1 MSSVLITGTSAGIG
15 LATALTVARA
25 GHTVYATM
33 RNPARSPELAET
45 AAKERLPIRISTMD
59 VNSDSSVKERMEAIY
74 REAKHL
80 DVLVNNAGVVGS
92 GSVEEV
98 SLAKARAVMETNYF
112 GALRCIQAVVPDMR
126 QRRGGCIINIT
137 SAAGKIANSPSG
149 CYAAS
154 KFALEAISEA
164 LAQEMISFHVRVA
177 IVEPGIIDT
186 AMARR
191 IEKPTG
197 TEVYPQQRRFA
208 DLFTASLKNPGK
220 PSVVADKVLEIIDS
234 GTMQLRHPV
243 GPDSEP
249 LLAWRRSMS
258 DEEWVALHGASDDV
272 WYSRLQRDFG
282 MEIRPR
288 IEAQDTRAGG

>member
-1 MSSVLITGTSAGIG
+1 MASVLITGTSAGLG
-15 LATALTVARA
+15 FATALTVARA

-45 AAKERLPIRISTMD
+45 AAKEGLPIHISTMD
-59 VNSDSSVKERMEAIY
+59 VDSDSSVKAGMEAIY

-80 DVLVNNAGVVGS
+80 DVLVNNAGLGES
-92 GSVEEV
+92 GSVEELP
-98 SLAKARAVMETNYF
+98 LAMMRAVMETNYF

-126 QRRGGCIINIT
+126 QRKSGCIINI
-137 SAAGKIANSPSG
+137 SSLAGRIANSPSG

-164 LAQEMISFHVRVA
+164 LAQEMISFNVRVA

-191 IEKPTG
+191 IKEPTG
-197 TEVYPQQRRFA
+197 PEVYPQQRRFA
-208 DLFTASLKNPGK
+208 HLFAASLKNPAE
-220 PSVVADKVLEIIDS
+220 PSVVAKKVLEIIDS
-234 GTMQLRHPV
+234 GTLQLRHPV

-249 LLAWRRSMS
+249 LLAWRRSMT
-258 DEEWVALHGASDDV
+258 DEEWVALFGASDDV
-272 WYSRLQRDFG
+272 WYARLERDFG

-288 IEAQDTRAGG
+288 NEERLAGE